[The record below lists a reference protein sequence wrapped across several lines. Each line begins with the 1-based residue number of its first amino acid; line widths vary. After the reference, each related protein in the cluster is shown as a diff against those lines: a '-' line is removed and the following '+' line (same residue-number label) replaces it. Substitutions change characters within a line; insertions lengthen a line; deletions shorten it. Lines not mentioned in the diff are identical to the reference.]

1 MQVQRYEQIFEAHCN
16 IAILSYAMYNVR
28 KERLMEK
35 KFEQLEIR
43 DDFMFSVIMRNP
55 RYCKP
60 FLECILGVKIS
71 HIEYPKSQ
79 ETIDITADAKSVRLD
94 IYVEDSKN
102 TVYNAE
108 MQTVENR
115 NIPKRTRY
123 YQGMIDLNIL
133 EKGENYKSLKKSFVI
148 FICTFDLFGKGR
160 HIYTFENRCIQD
172 TSLSLGD
179 DTIKIILNTKG
190 TMDDVTPELKSLLDF
205 IDGEEPRDEFT
216 KELEAAVKTVRKNE
230 KWRLDYMTLQMNYQ
244 EKYEQGIEQGRE
256 QSNRQSALR
265 MIKAGKLSN
274 DEIALYSG
282 LTTEQVEALEEMFQ
296 GNGDTF

>member
-1 MQVQRYEQIFEAHCN
+1 MQVQRYEQIFETHCN

-94 IYVEDSKN
+94 IYVEDSEN